1 MKHNVSGQ
9 TTANPH
15 PAHSLQFRR
24 ILWRAYALLVC
35 TRRVV
40 VFLLPG
46 TLTALL
52 TAAPVLA
59 LMAVGYQIGGVPV
72 MWGTFIGAVF
82 PLLRGIGD
90 WRRARRSGKRT
101 DLPHRDQRDE

>member
-9 TTANPH
+9 TTDNPH
-15 PAHSLQFRR
+15 PAHSLKFRK
-24 ILWRAYALLVC
+24 ILWRAYALLASA
-35 TRRVV
+35 RRVV

-52 TAAPVLA
+52 TAVPVVA

-72 MWGTFIGAVF
+72 MWGTLIGTVF

-90 WRRARRSGKRT
+90 WRRDRRARDR
-101 DLPHRDQRDE
+101 RDESA

>member
-9 TTANPH
+9 TTSNPH
-15 PAHSLQFRR
+15 PARSLKFRK
-24 ILWRAYALLVC
+24 ILWRAYALLASA
-35 TRRVV
+35 RRVV

-52 TAAPVLA
+52 TAAPVVA
-59 LMAVGYQIGGVPV
+59 LMGVGYQLGGVPL
-72 MWGTFIGAVF
+72 MWGTFIGTVF

-90 WRRARRSGKRT
+90 WRRDRRDRDRG
-101 DLPHRDQRDE
+101 DRDQRDESA